1 MARIDSTAVTLRITN
16 EDEGKS
22 EVVTCLF
29 RWRLVIIT
37 ILSLSPNS
45 DLFELLPR
53 RVETL
58 FSALFQSSEN
68 HVSFINF
75 SITLSL
81 SSLVETFWWED
92 IDLRVILEF
101 FYFSFFAIFLAEIAV
116 YRIPAP
122 RGQTVSC
129 YFDYEVS
136 VLFKEIFMERFYD
149 TVAYSLLLLLLLFV
163 ALRKQFYFCESS
175 E

>member
-1 MARIDSTAVTLRITN
+1 MARIDSTTAAVTLRITN

-58 FSALFQSSEN
+58 FSALFQSSKN

-81 SSLVETFWWED
+81 SSLVETF
-92 IDLRVILEF
+92 
-101 FYFSFFAIFLAEIAV
+101 
-116 YRIPAP
+116 
-122 RGQTVSC
+122 
-129 YFDYEVS
+129 
-136 VLFKEIFMERFYD
+136 
-149 TVAYSLLLLLLLFV
+149 
-163 ALRKQFYFCESS
+163 
-175 E
+175 

>member
-1 MARIDSTAVTLRITN
+1 MLNREKRKFRFAEKAKMARKNGEIVICSWLRLCKSVENEGLGEEGSEWHAHSDSTTAAVTLRITN

-81 SSLVETFWWED
+81 SSLVETF
-92 IDLRVILEF
+92 
-101 FYFSFFAIFLAEIAV
+101 
-116 YRIPAP
+116 
-122 RGQTVSC
+122 
-129 YFDYEVS
+129 
-136 VLFKEIFMERFYD
+136 
-149 TVAYSLLLLLLLFV
+149 
-163 ALRKQFYFCESS
+163 
-175 E
+175 